1 MAKHLDLDGNVQG
14 ERNEY
19 LGLHREKNCG
29 CPNCGGSYGDL
40 FRTVELSD
48 AVVKARA
55 DLVRVEAEFY
65 RYMED
70 VLSEDEVG

>member
-29 CPNCGGSYGDL
+29 CPNCYQPVSDDTTLPSLGMFNNDL
-40 FRTVELSD
+40 
-48 AVVKARA
+48 VKAMLA
-55 DLVRVEAEFY
+55 
-65 RYMED
+65 MD